1 MIEYFI
7 LNTHFK
13 HNEKY
18 IYTIIPITEILY
30 GGYLNNLDKECRIQ

>member
-13 HNEKY
+13 HNE
-18 IYTIIPITEILY
+18 TLIPITEILY

>member
-13 HNEKY
+13 QNE